1 MSHDMPQPQR
11 DAIFD
16 TSEDLQEIVELD
28 LTAVRPDP
36 NQPRQFFDEEDLEEL
51 ASSIREHGQL
61 VPILVRPDPNGER
74 SYIIIGGERRYRA
87 FERLGRPRIQG
98 IIRRDVDEKK
108 SRELA
113 LVDNLQR
120 VDLSP
125 FEEAA
130 GYQRLIEEFD
140 YTQEEVAERV
150 GKGRTT
156 VTQTLS
162 LNRLPERIKQEAR
175 TERVNKSKLIE
186 LAQLESEERQLSLWE
201 KIKKGATVRAARE
214 AKQEKPK
221 KSGKASLD
229 RQKVAAAIKDYR
241 GLAQRLSRAD
251 PAYFRDQQRDYE
263 RLVEL
268 HGQVGAFL
276 EAVKEAM
283 QEARD
288 EAPAEAVQEEARL

>member
-61 VPILVRPDPNGER
+61 VPILVRPDPDGER
-74 SYIIIGGERRYRA
+74 TYIIIGGERRYRA

-130 GYQRLIEEFD
+130 GYQRLMEEFD
-140 YTQEEVAERV
+140 YTQEQVAERV

-162 LNRLPERIKQEAR
+162 LNRLPERIKTEAR
-175 TERVNKSKLIE
+175 SERVNKSKLIE

-201 KIKKGATVRAARE
+201 KIKKGATVRSTRK

-221 KSGKASLD
+221 KSGRASLD
-229 RQKVAAAIKDYR
+229 KQKIAAVVKDYR
-241 GLAQRLSRAD
+241 QFAQRLLRTD
-251 PAYFRDQQRDYE
+251 PASFRDQPRDFL

-268 HGQVGAFL
+268 HQQVGQFL
-276 EAVKEAM
+276 RAAEEVSE
-283 QEARD
+283 QRTD
-288 EAPAEAVQEEARL
+288 GVPAEAVQEEARP